1 MIKSLR
7 IVAIL
12 TALFA
17 FAPSAQAVDI
27 PFLTW
32 ENGKQ
37 QAIVLGGPSSSTDWT
52 MTLVGEN
59 TKPLVFKASTKN
71 SEGFYVFSID
81 LPTDLAPGAYRIET
95 TSTDGQVSVVAGVQ
109 IKEREIYT
117 ITEIPTDLRLL
128 AILFAIITALYTVVR
143 SRKYSRLVF
152 ARDTKTEGAHLF
164 YRFRDTRLASFGD
177 SFLRYLAL
185 RDGEPLHKISKH
197 LWSMLP
203 WLSFPLGVYT
213 ALAIQFDAAIPNGP
227 IYLFFIC
234 AIIGALDATSGIS
247 LAFGLGLT
255 HVALGNVTSLR
266 TLLIAATFSLAWY
279 LPALIGSMVHLTV
292 PRDLGSHSDETNP
305 SGGAVSAVSAVAA
318 GVFGAL
324 AVVISVILTDSL
336 VINRVSDSLLRWPLA
351 LTVGAVIAIKYIA
364 ENALVNSRSESEIK
378 QERLYLARVVSPGM
392 AMTLSAALFA
402 IIFIWT
408 QSYFAA
414 FIGAIV
420 IATPYFLL
428 FLVFPRLAVP
438 RLESAKRSLLL
449 EAILIGAFT
458 FGIYALI
465 QLLPTTVIAKSQ
477 AFILLGLIPG
487 LLHGIYSVFVAST
500 EHVAGKTKEE
510 AIA

>member
-1 MIKSLR
+1 MIKVMR
-7 IVAIL
+7 IFSIL
-12 TALFA
+12 LALFIA
-17 FAPSAQAVDI
+17 TPAATAADI

-37 QAIVLGGPSSSTDWT
+37 QAIVLGGPSSSTEWT
-52 MTLVGEN
+52 MALVGEN

-95 TSTDGQVSVVAGVQ
+95 KGTDGKVSVVAGVQ
-109 IKEREIYT
+109 VKQREIYT

-128 AILFAIITALYTVVR
+128 AILFAVITALYTVVR

-152 ARDTKTEGAHLF
+152 ARDAKSEGAHIL

-197 LWSMLP
+197 LWSVLP

-213 ALAIQFDAAIPNGP
+213 AFAIQFDAAIPNGP

-234 AIIGALDATSGIS
+234 AIIGAIDSSSGIS

-266 TLLIAATFSLAWY
+266 TLLIAATFTLAWY
-279 LPALIGSMVHLTV
+279 LPALIASMVHLTV
-292 PRDLGSHSDETNP
+292 PRDLASEGDSSKPSVGLISAITSGFLGS
-305 SGGAVSAVSAVAA
+305 
-318 GVFGAL
+318 L
-324 AVVISVILTDSL
+324 AVVVSVILTDSL
-336 VINRVSDSLLRWPLA
+336 VINRESDSLLRWPLA
-351 LTVGAVIAIKYIA
+351 VTVGVVIAAKYIV
-364 ENALVNSRSESEIK
+364 EGALVKSREESALKE
-378 QERLYLARVVSPGM
+378 ERLYLARVVSPGM
-392 AMTLSAALFA
+392 ALTLSASLFA

-414 FIGAIV
+414 FIGTAV

-428 FLVFPRLAVP
+428 FLVFPRLAIT
-438 RLESAKRSLLL
+438 RLENSKRSLLI
-449 EAILIGAFT
+449 EAIVIGAFT
-458 FGIYALI
+458 FGVYALI

-487 LLHGIYSVFVAST
+487 LLHGIYSVFVASS
-500 EHVAGKTKEE
+500 EHVAGKAKEE
-510 AIA
+510 ANA

>member
-7 IVAIL
+7 ILTIL
-12 TALFA
+12 TALFIA
-17 FAPSAQAVDI
+17 TPSASAADI

-37 QAIVLGGPSSSTDWT
+37 QAIVLGGPSSSTEWK
-52 MTLVGEN
+52 MALVGEN
-59 TKPLVFKASTKN
+59 TKPLVFKASTRN
-71 SEGFYVFSID
+71 SQGFYVFSID
-81 LPTDLAPGAYRIET
+81 LPTDLTPGAYRIET
-95 TSTDGQVSVVAGVQ
+95 TGTDGKVSVVAGVQ
-109 IKEREIYT
+109 VKEREIYT

-152 ARDTKTEGAHLF
+152 ARDSKSEGAHVL
-164 YRFRDTRLASFGD
+164 YRFRDSRLASFGD

-185 RDGEPLHKISKH
+185 RDGEPLHKLNKH
-197 LWSMLP
+197 LWSALP

-213 ALAIQFDAAIPNGP
+213 AIAIQFDAAIPNGP
-227 IYLFFIC
+227 LYLLFIC

-292 PRDLGSHSDETNP
+292 PRDFGSSSQEKRSS
-305 SGGAVSAVSAVAA
+305 SGVVSSLAA
-318 GVFGAL
+318 GLFGGL

-336 VINRVSDSLLRWPLA
+336 VINRVADSLLRWPLA
-351 LTVGAVIAIKYIA
+351 ITVGAVIALKYIA
-364 ENALVNSRSESEIK
+364 EGALVKSRSESELK
-378 QERLYLARVVSPGM
+378 EERLYLARVVSPGM
-392 AMTLSAALFA
+392 AMTLSVSLFA

-408 QSYFAA
+408 QSYISALV
-414 FIGAIV
+414 GAV
-420 IATPYFLL
+420 VMATPYFLL
-428 FLVFPRLAVP
+428 FLVFPRLALA
-438 RLESAKRSLLL
+438 RLESSKRSLIV

-477 AFILLGLIPG
+477 AFILLGLVPG
-487 LLHGIYSVFVAST
+487 LLHGVYSVFVASS
-500 EHVAGKTKEE
+500 EHAAGKAKEE
-510 AIA
+510 AMA

>member
-7 IVAIL
+7 ILTIL
-12 TALFA
+12 TALFIIS
-17 FAPSAQAVDI
+17 PSAQAADI

-52 MTLVGEN
+52 MALVGEN

-95 TSTDGQVSVVAGVQ
+95 TGTDGNVSVVAGVQ
-109 IKEREIYT
+109 VKQREIYT

-152 ARDTKTEGAHLF
+152 ARDAKNEGAHVL
-164 YRFRDTRLASFGD
+164 YRFRDSRLASFGD

-185 RDGEPLHKISKH
+185 RDGEPLHKLNKH
-197 LWSMLP
+197 LWSALP

-213 ALAIQFDAAIPNGP
+213 AIAIQFDAAIPNGP
-227 IYLFFIC
+227 LYLLFIC
-234 AIIGALDATSGIS
+234 AIIGALDATSGIA

-266 TLLIAATFSLAWY
+266 TLLIAVTFTLAWY

-292 PRDLGSHSDETNP
+292 PRDLGSDPDNGQP
-305 SGGAVSAVSAVAA
+305 SGGAISAIAA
-318 GVFGAL
+318 GVLGAL

-336 VINRVSDSLLRWPLA
+336 VINRVADSLLRWPLA
-351 LTVGAVIAIKYIA
+351 ITVGAIIALKYIA
-364 ENALVNSRSESEIK
+364 EGVLVKSREESSLKE
-378 QERLYLARVVSPGM
+378 ERLYLARVVSPGM
-392 AMTLSAALFA
+392 AMTLSAGLFA
-402 IIFIWT
+402 IVFIWT

-414 FIGAIV
+414 FVGMLI

-428 FLVFPRLAVP
+428 FLVFPRLAVS
-438 RLESAKRSLLL
+438 RLESSKRSLLI
-449 EAILIGAFT
+449 EAIAVGALT

-465 QLLPTTVIAKSQ
+465 QLMPTTVIAKSQ

-487 LLHGIYSVFVAST
+487 LLHGVYSVFVASS
-500 EHVAGKTKEE
+500 EHVAGKAKEGV
-510 AIA
+510 IA

>member
-1 MIKSLR
+1 MIKAMR
-7 IVAIL
+7 ILTIL
-12 TALFA
+12 TALFIA
-17 FAPSAQAVDI
+17 APAASAADI

-37 QAIVLGGPSSSTDWT
+37 QAIVLGGPSSSTEWT
-52 MTLVGEN
+52 MALVGEN
-59 TKPLVFKASTKN
+59 TKPLVFRASTKN

-95 TSTDGQVSVVAGVQ
+95 TGTDGKVSVVAGVQ
-109 IKEREIYT
+109 VKQREIYT

-152 ARDTKTEGAHLF
+152 ARDTKSEGAHVL
-164 YRFRDTRLASFGD
+164 YRFRDSRLASFGD

-185 RDGEPLHKISKH
+185 RDGEPLHKLNKH
-197 LWSMLP
+197 IWSALP

-213 ALAIQFDAAIPNGP
+213 AFAIQFDAAIPNGP

-234 AIIGALDATSGIS
+234 AIIGAFDASSGIS

-266 TLLIAATFSLAWY
+266 TLLIAATFTLAWY

-292 PRDLGSHSDETNP
+292 PRDLGADPDSSSP
-305 SGGAVSAVSAVAA
+305 SGSAISAIAA

-336 VINRVSDSLLRWPLA
+336 VINRVADSLLRWPLA
-351 LTVGAVIAIKYIA
+351 ITVGAVIALKYIA
-364 ENALVNSRSESEIK
+364 EGALVNSREESALKE
-378 QERLYLARVVSPGM
+378 ERLYLARVVSPGM
-392 AMTLSAALFA
+392 AMTISASLFA
-402 IIFIWT
+402 IIYIWT
-408 QSYFAA
+408 QSFIAA
-414 FIGAIV
+414 FIGAVV

-428 FLVFPRLAVP
+428 FLVFPRLAVA
-438 RLESAKRSLLL
+438 RLESSKRSLII

-458 FGIYALI
+458 FGVYALI

-487 LLHGIYSVFVAST
+487 LLHGVYSVFVASS
-500 EHVAGKTKEE
+500 EHVAAKAKEE

>member
-1 MIKSLR
+1 MIKAMR
-7 IVAIL
+7 IFSIL
-12 TALFA
+12 IALFIA
-17 FAPSAQAVDI
+17 APSAQAADI

-52 MTLVGEN
+52 MALVGEN
-59 TKPLVFKASTKN
+59 TKPLTFKASTRN
-71 SEGFYVFSID
+71 SQGFYVFSVD

-95 TSTDGQVSVVAGVQ
+95 TGTDGKVSVVAGVQ
-109 IKEREIYT
+109 IKQREIYT

-143 SRKYSRLVF
+143 SRKYSRLAF
-152 ARDTKTEGAHLF
+152 ARDVKAAGANLL
-164 YRFRDTRLASFGD
+164 YRFRDDRLASFGD

-185 RDGEPLHKISKH
+185 RDGEPLHKMSKH
-197 LWSMLP
+197 LWSILP

-213 ALAIQFDAAIPNGP
+213 AFAIQFDAAIPNGP

-279 LPALIGSMVHLTV
+279 LPALIGSMVHLTI
-292 PRDLGSHSDETNP
+292 PRDFGSHADEKRAS
-305 SGGAVSAVSAVAA
+305 SGVIPAIAA
-318 GVFGAL
+318 GLFGAL
-324 AVVISVILTDSL
+324 AVVVSVILTDSL

-351 LTVGAVIAIKYIA
+351 LTVGVVIAIKYLA
-364 ENALVNSRSESEIK
+364 EGALVKSRSEAEIK
-378 QERLYLARVVSPGM
+378 EERLFLARVVSPGM
-392 AMTLSAALFA
+392 AMTLSTALFA

-408 QSYFAA
+408 QSYLAA
-414 FIGAIV
+414 FIGAVV

-428 FLVFPRLAVP
+428 FLVFPRLAVS
-438 RLESAKRSLLL
+438 RLASIKRSLLV
-449 EAILIGAFT
+449 EAILIGAVT
-458 FGIYALI
+458 YGIYALI

-477 AFILLGLIPG
+477 AFILVGLLPG
-487 LLHGIYSVFVAST
+487 FLHGIYSVFVASS
-500 EHVAGKTKEE
+500 EHVASKAKEE
-510 AIA
+510 ANA

>member
-1 MIKSLR
+1 M
-7 IVAIL
+7 A
-12 TALFA
+12 
-17 FAPSAQAVDI
+17 
-27 PFLTW
+27 
-32 ENGKQ
+32 
-37 QAIVLGGPSSSTDWT
+37 
-52 MTLVGEN
+52 LVGEN

-95 TSTDGQVSVVAGVQ
+95 TGTDGKVSVVAGVQ
-109 IKEREIYT
+109 VKQREIYT

-152 ARDTKTEGAHLF
+152 ARDTKSEGAHVL
-164 YRFRDTRLASFGD
+164 YRFRDSRLASFGD

-185 RDGEPLHKISKH
+185 RDGEPLHKLNKH
-197 LWSMLP
+197 IWSALP

-213 ALAIQFDAAIPNGP
+213 AFAIQFDAAIPNGP
-227 IYLFFIC
+227 LYLLFIC
-234 AIIGALDATSGIS
+234 AIIGALDATSGIA

-266 TLLIAATFSLAWY
+266 TLLIAATFTLAWY

-292 PRDLGSHSDETNP
+292 PRDLSTDPDSSRP
-305 SGGAVSAVSAVAA
+305 SGSAVSAIAA

-336 VINRVSDSLLRWPLA
+336 VINRVADSVLRWPLA
-351 LTVGAVIAIKYIA
+351 ITVGAVIALKYIA
-364 ENALVNSRSESEIK
+364 EGALVNSREESALKE
-378 QERLYLARVVSPGM
+378 ECLYLARVVSPGM
-392 AMTLSAALFA
+392 AMTISASLFA
-402 IIFIWT
+402 IIYIWT
-408 QSYFAA
+408 QSFIAA
-414 FIGAIV
+414 FIGAVV

-428 FLVFPRLAVP
+428 FLVFPRLAVA
-438 RLESAKRSLLL
+438 RLESSKRSLII

-458 FGIYALI
+458 FGLYALI

-487 LLHGIYSVFVAST
+487 LLHGVYSVFVASS
-500 EHVAGKTKEE
+500 EHVAGKKKEE

>member
-7 IVAIL
+7 ILTIL
-12 TALFA
+12 TALFIA
-17 FAPSAQAVDI
+17 APSAQAADI

-52 MTLVGEN
+52 MALVGEN
-59 TKPLVFKASTKN
+59 TKPLTFKASTRN
-71 SEGFYVFSID
+71 SQGFYVFSVD

-95 TSTDGQVSVVAGVQ
+95 TGTDGKISVVAGVQ
-109 IKEREIYT
+109 IKQREIYT

-143 SRKYSRLVF
+143 SRKYSRLAF
-152 ARDTKTEGAHLF
+152 ARDVKAAGAHLL
-164 YRFRDTRLASFGD
+164 YRFRDDRLASFGD

-185 RDGEPLHKISKH
+185 RDGEPLHKMSKH
-197 LWSMLP
+197 LWSILP

-213 ALAIQFDAAIPNGP
+213 AFAIQFDAAIPNGP

-292 PRDLGSHSDETNP
+292 PRDLGPNP
-305 SGGAVSAVSAVAA
+305 DSERTSGGVISAVAA

-336 VINRVSDSLLRWPLA
+336 VINRVSDAYLRWPLA
-351 LTVGAVIAIKYIA
+351 VTVGAVIIVKYIA
-364 ENALVNSRSESEIK
+364 EGALVKSRSESEIK
-378 QERLYLARVVSPGM
+378 EERLFLARVVSPGM
-392 AMTLSAALFA
+392 AMTLSTALFA

-408 QSYFAA
+408 QSYLAA
-414 FIGAIV
+414 FIGAVV

-428 FLVFPRLAVP
+428 FLVFPRLAVS
-438 RLESAKRSLLL
+438 RLASIKRSLLV
-449 EAILIGAFT
+449 EAILIGAVT
-458 FGIYALI
+458 YGIYALI

-477 AFILLGLIPG
+477 AFILLGLLPG
-487 LLHGIYSVFVAST
+487 FLHGIYSVFVASS
-500 EHVAGKTKEE
+500 EHVASKAKEE
-510 AIA
+510 ANA

>member
-1 MIKSLR
+1 MIKSIR

-12 TALFA
+12 AALFA

-95 TSTDGQVSVVAGVQ
+95 TGTDGKVSVVAGVQ
-109 IKEREIYT
+109 IKAREIYT

-152 ARDTKTEGAHLF
+152 ARDAKADGAHLF

-213 ALAIQFDAAIPNGP
+213 ALEIQFDAAIPNGP

-292 PRDLGSHSDETNP
+292 PRDFGSDADEKYP
-305 SGGAVSAVSAVAA
+305 SGGVISAIAA

-351 LTVGAVIAIKYIA
+351 LTAGAVIVIKYIA
-364 ENALVNSRSESEIK
+364 EGALVKSRSDSEIK

-392 AMTLSAALFA
+392 AMTLLAALFA

-414 FIGAIV
+414 FIGAVV

-428 FLVFPRLAVP
+428 FLIFPRLALA

-449 EAILIGAFT
+449 EAILIGSFT

-487 LLHGIYSVFVAST
+487 LLHGIYSVFVASS
-500 EHVAGKTKEE
+500 EHVVGKAKEE

>member
-7 IVAIL
+7 IIAIL
-12 TALFA
+12 TALF
-17 FAPSAQAVDI
+17 FATPTAQAADI

-52 MTLVGEN
+52 MSLVGEN

-95 TSTDGQVSVVAGVQ
+95 TGTDGKNSVVAGVQ

-152 ARDTKTEGAHLF
+152 ARDINTEGGHQF

-197 LWSMLP
+197 LWSALP

-234 AIIGALDATSGIS
+234 AIIGALDATSGIAI
-247 LAFGLGLT
+247 AFGLGLT

-266 TLLIAATFSLAWY
+266 TLLVAATFSLAWY

-292 PRDLGSHSDETNP
+292 PRDFGSHSDETNP
-305 SGGAVSAVSAVAA
+305 SSGAVSAVAA

-351 LTVGAVIAIKYIA
+351 LTVGAVIAAKYIA
-364 ENALVNSRSESEIK
+364 ESALVNSRSESEIK
-378 QERLYLARVVSPGM
+378 EERLYLARVVSPGM

-414 FIGAIV
+414 LIGAIV

-428 FLVFPRLAVP
+428 FLVFPRLAMA
-438 RLESAKRSLLL
+438 RLESIKRSLII

-458 FGIYALI
+458 FGIYVLI

-487 LLHGIYSVFVAST
+487 LLHGIYSVFIAST
-500 EHVAGKTKEE
+500 EHVAGKAKEE

>member
-7 IVAIL
+7 ILTIL
-12 TALFA
+12 TALFIA
-17 FAPSAQAVDI
+17 APSAQAADI

-32 ENGKQ
+32 ESGKQ

-52 MTLVGEN
+52 MALVGEN
-59 TKPLVFKASTKN
+59 TKPLTFKASTRN
-71 SEGFYVFSID
+71 SQGFYVFSVD

-95 TSTDGQVSVVAGVQ
+95 TGTDGKVSVVAGVQ
-109 IKEREIYT
+109 IKQREIYT

-143 SRKYSRLVF
+143 SRKYSRLAF
-152 ARDTKTEGAHLF
+152 ARDLKSDGAHLL
-164 YRFRDTRLASFGD
+164 YRFRDDRLASFGD

-185 RDGEPLHKISKH
+185 RDGEPLHKMSKH
-197 LWSMLP
+197 LWSILP

-213 ALAIQFDAAIPNGP
+213 AFAIQFDAAIPNGP

-234 AIIGALDATSGIS
+234 AIIGALDASSGIS

-279 LPALIGSMVHLTV
+279 LPALIGSMVHLTI
-292 PRDLGSHSDETNP
+292 PRDFGSHADEKRAS
-305 SGGAVSAVSAVAA
+305 SGVISAIAA
-318 GVFGAL
+318 GLFGAL
-324 AVVISVILTDSL
+324 AVVVSVILTDSL

-351 LTVGAVIAIKYIA
+351 LTVGAVIAIKYLA
-364 ENALVNSRSESEIK
+364 EGALVKSRSESEIK
-378 QERLYLARVVSPGM
+378 EERLFLARVVSPGM
-392 AMTLSAALFA
+392 AMTLSTALFA

-408 QSYFAA
+408 QSYLAA
-414 FIGAIV
+414 LIGALV

-428 FLVFPRLAVP
+428 FLVFPRLAVS
-438 RLESAKRSLLL
+438 RLASIKRSLLI
-449 EAILIGAFT
+449 EAILIGAVT
-458 FGIYALI
+458 YGIYAVI

-477 AFILLGLIPG
+477 AFILVGLLPG
-487 LLHGIYSVFVAST
+487 FLHGIYSVFVASS
-500 EHVAGKTKEE
+500 EHVASKAKEE
-510 AIA
+510 ANV

>member
-1 MIKSLR
+1 MIKVMR
-7 IVAIL
+7 IFSIL
-12 TALFA
+12 LALFIA
-17 FAPSAQAVDI
+17 TPAATAADI

-37 QAIVLGGPSSSTDWT
+37 QAIVLGGPSSSTEWT
-52 MTLVGEN
+52 MALVGEN

-95 TSTDGQVSVVAGVQ
+95 TGTDGKVSVVAGVQ
-109 IKEREIYT
+109 VKQREIYT

-128 AILFAIITALYTVVR
+128 AILFAVITALYTVVR

-152 ARDTKTEGAHLF
+152 ARDAKSEGAHVL
-164 YRFRDTRLASFGD
+164 YRFRDSRLASFGD

-197 LWSMLP
+197 LWSVLP

-213 ALAIQFDAAIPNGP
+213 AFAIQFDAAIPNGP

-234 AIIGALDATSGIS
+234 AIIGAIDSSSGIS

-266 TLLIAATFSLAWY
+266 TLLIAATFTLAWY
-279 LPALIGSMVHLTV
+279 LPALIAAMIHLTV
-292 PRDLGSHSDETNP
+292 PRDLTSVGDSSKPSVGLISAITSGLFGS
-305 SGGAVSAVSAVAA
+305 
-318 GVFGAL
+318 L
-324 AVVISVILTDSL
+324 AVVVSVILTDSL
-336 VINRVSDSLLRWPLA
+336 VINRESDSLLRWPLA
-351 LTVGAVIAIKYIA
+351 ITVGVVIAAKYIA
-364 ENALVNSRSESEIK
+364 EGVLVKSREESALKE
-378 QERLYLARVVSPGM
+378 ERLYLARVVSPGM
-392 AMTLSAALFA
+392 ALTFSASLFA

-414 FIGAIV
+414 FIGTAV

-428 FLVFPRLAVP
+428 FLVFPRLAIT
-438 RLESAKRSLLL
+438 RLENSKRSLLI
-449 EAILIGAFT
+449 EAIVIGAFT
-458 FGIYALI
+458 FGVYTLI

-487 LLHGIYSVFVAST
+487 LLHGIYSVFVASS
-500 EHVAGKTKEE
+500 EHVASKAKEE
-510 AIA
+510 ANA

>member
-1 MIKSLR
+1 MIKAMR
-7 IVAIL
+7 ILTIL
-12 TALFA
+12 TALFIA
-17 FAPSAQAVDI
+17 APAASAADI

-37 QAIVLGGPSSSTDWT
+37 QAIVLGGPSSSTEWT
-52 MTLVGEN
+52 MALVGEN
-59 TKPLVFKASTKN
+59 TKPLIFKASTKN

-95 TSTDGQVSVVAGVQ
+95 TGTDGKVSVVAGVQ
-109 IKEREIYT
+109 VKQREIYT

-152 ARDTKTEGAHLF
+152 ARDTKSEGAHVL
-164 YRFRDTRLASFGD
+164 YRFRDSRLASFGD

-185 RDGEPLHKISKH
+185 RDGEPLHKLNKH
-197 LWSMLP
+197 LWSALP

-213 ALAIQFDAAIPNGP
+213 AFAIQFDAAIPNGP

-234 AIIGALDATSGIS
+234 AIIGALDASSGIS

-266 TLLIAATFSLAWY
+266 TLLIAATFTLAWY

-292 PRDLGSHSDETNP
+292 PRDLSSDP
-305 SGGAVSAVSAVAA
+305 DSSRPLGSAVSAIAA

-336 VINRVSDSLLRWPLA
+336 VINRVADSVLRWPLA
-351 LTVGAVIAIKYIA
+351 ITVGAVIALKYIA
-364 ENALVNSRSESEIK
+364 EGALVNSREESALKE
-378 QERLYLARVVSPGM
+378 ERLYLARVVSPGM
-392 AMTLSAALFA
+392 AMTISASLFA
-402 IIFIWT
+402 IIYIWT
-408 QSYFAA
+408 QSFIAA
-414 FIGAIV
+414 FIGAVV

-428 FLVFPRLAVP
+428 FLVFPRLAVA
-438 RLESAKRSLLL
+438 RLESSKRSLII

-458 FGIYALI
+458 FGVYALI

-487 LLHGIYSVFVAST
+487 LLHGVYSVFVASS
-500 EHVAGKTKEE
+500 EHVAGKAKEE

>member
-17 FAPSAQAVDI
+17 FAPSAQAADI

-37 QAIVLGGPSSSTDWT
+37 QAIVLGGPSSSTEWT
-52 MTLVGEN
+52 MALVGEN
-59 TKPLVFKASTKN
+59 TKPLVFKASTRN
-71 SEGFYVFSID
+71 SQGFYVFSID

-95 TSTDGQVSVVAGVQ
+95 TGTDGKVSVVAGVQ
-109 IKEREIYT
+109 VKQREIYT

-152 ARDTKTEGAHLF
+152 ARDVKADGAHLL

-279 LPALIGSMVHLTV
+279 LPGLIGSMVHLTV
-292 PRDLGSHSDETNP
+292 PRDFGSDADEKNP
-305 SGGAVSAVSAVAA
+305 SGGVISAIAA

-351 LTVGAVIAIKYIA
+351 LTVGAVIVIKYIA
-364 ENALVNSRSESEIK
+364 EGALVKSRSDSEIK

-392 AMTLSAALFA
+392 AMTLLAALFA

-414 FIGAIV
+414 FIGAVV

-428 FLVFPRLAVP
+428 FLIFPRLALA

-487 LLHGIYSVFVAST
+487 FLHGIYSVFVASS
-500 EHVAGKTKEE
+500 EHVADKAKEE

>member
-1 MIKSLR
+1 MIKAMR
-7 IVAIL
+7 ILTIL
-12 TALFA
+12 TALFIA
-17 FAPSAQAVDI
+17 APAASAADI

-37 QAIVLGGPSSSTDWT
+37 QAIVLGGPSSSTEWT
-52 MTLVGEN
+52 MALVGEN
-59 TKPLVFKASTKN
+59 TKPLVFRASTKN

-95 TSTDGQVSVVAGVQ
+95 TGTDGKVSVVAGVQ
-109 IKEREIYT
+109 VKQREIYT

-152 ARDTKTEGAHLF
+152 ARDTKSEGAHVL
-164 YRFRDTRLASFGD
+164 YRFRDSRLASFGD

-185 RDGEPLHKISKH
+185 RDGEPLHKLNKH
-197 LWSMLP
+197 LWSALP

-213 ALAIQFDAAIPNGP
+213 AFAIQFDAAIPNGP

-234 AIIGALDATSGIS
+234 AIIGALDASSGIS

-266 TLLIAATFSLAWY
+266 TLLIAATFTLAWY

-292 PRDLGSHSDETNP
+292 PRDLGADPDSSRP
-305 SGGAVSAVSAVAA
+305 SGSAVSAIAA

-336 VINRVSDSLLRWPLA
+336 VINRVADSLLRWPLA
-351 LTVGAVIAIKYIA
+351 ITVGVVIALKYIV
-364 ENALVNSRSESEIK
+364 EGVLVNSRSESALKE
-378 QERLYLARVVSPGM
+378 ERLYLARVVSPGM
-392 AMTLSAALFA
+392 AMTISASLFA
-402 IIFIWT
+402 IIYIWT
-408 QSYFAA
+408 QSFIAA
-414 FIGAIV
+414 FIGAVV

-428 FLVFPRLAVP
+428 FLVFPRLAVA
-438 RLESAKRSLLL
+438 RLESSKRSLII

-458 FGIYALI
+458 FGVYALI

-487 LLHGIYSVFVAST
+487 LLHGVYSVFVASS
-500 EHVAGKTKEE
+500 EHVAGKAKEE

>member
-1 MIKSLR
+1 MLKAMRTFSIF
-7 IVAIL
+7 I
-12 TALFA
+12 ALFIA
-17 FAPSAQAVDI
+17 APSAQAADI

-37 QAIVLGGPSSSTDWT
+37 QAIVLGGPSSSAEWT
-52 MTLVGEN
+52 MALVGEN

-81 LPTDLAPGAYRIET
+81 LPKDLAPGAYRIET
-95 TSTDGQVSVVAGVQ
+95 TGTDGKVSVVAGVQ
-109 IKEREIYT
+109 VKEREIYT
-117 ITEIPTDLRLL
+117 ITEIPLDLRLL

-152 ARDTKTEGAHLF
+152 ARDAKSEGAHFL

-185 RDGEPLHKISKH
+185 RDGEPLHKISGH
-197 LWSMLP
+197 LWSALP
-203 WLSFPLGVYT
+203 WLSFPLGIYT
-213 ALAIQFDAAIPNGP
+213 AVAIQFDAAIPNGP

-234 AIIGALDATSGIS
+234 AIIGALDATSGIA

-266 TLLIAATFSLAWY
+266 TLLIAATFTLAWY

-292 PRDLGSHSDETNP
+292 PRDFGSNSDN
-305 SGGAVSAVSAVAA
+305 SNSAGSAISAVAA
-318 GVFGAL
+318 GVFGSL

-336 VINRVSDSLLRWPLA
+336 VINREADSLLRWPLA
-351 LTVGAVIAIKYIA
+351 ITVGVVIAAKFLVESALLKSRNESAIKD
-364 ENALVNSRSESEIK
+364 
-378 QERLYLARVVSPGM
+378 ERLFLARVVSPGM

-414 FIGAIV
+414 FIGAAV
-420 IATPYFLL
+420 IATPYYLL
-428 FLVFPRLAVP
+428 FLVFPRLAIG
-438 RLESAKRSLLL
+438 RLEMSKRNLLI
-449 EAILIGAFT
+449 EAILIGALT
-458 FGIYALI
+458 FGVYALI

-487 LLHGIYSVFVAST
+487 LLHGVYSVFVAST
-500 EHVAGKTKEE
+500 EHVAAKAKEE
-510 AIA
+510 ASA

>member
-1 MIKSLR
+1 MIKLMKTLS
-7 IVAIL
+7 IL
-12 TALFA
+12 LALIFTAPA
-17 FAPSAQAVDI
+17 ASAADI

-37 QAIVLGGPSSSTDWT
+37 QAIVLGGPSSSTEWT
-52 MTLVGEN
+52 MALVGEN

-95 TSTDGQVSVVAGVQ
+95 TGTDGKVSVVAGVQ
-109 IKEREIYT
+109 VKQREIYT

-152 ARDTKTEGAHLF
+152 ARDIKSEGADVL
-164 YRFRDTRLASFGD
+164 YRFRDSRLASFGD

-185 RDGEPLHKISKH
+185 RDGEPLHKISG
-197 LWSMLP
+197 LIWSILP
-203 WLSFPLGVYT
+203 WLAFPLGVYT
-213 ALAIQFDAAIPNGP
+213 AIAIQFDAAIPEGP

-266 TLLIAATFSLAWY
+266 TLLIAATFTLAWY
-279 LPALIGSMVHLTV
+279 LPALIGSMVNLTV
-292 PRDLGSHSDETNP
+292 PRDFGSDPDNSRP
-305 SGGAVSAVSAVAA
+305 SSGLASAVAA
-318 GVFGAL
+318 GAFGAL

-336 VINRVSDSLLRWPLA
+336 VINRVADSLLRWPLA
-351 LTVGAVIAIKYIA
+351 ATVGAVIAIKYIA
-364 ENALVNSRSESEIK
+364 ESALVKSRSESALKE
-378 QERLYLARVVSPGM
+378 ERLFLARVVSPGM
-392 AMTLSAALFA
+392 AMTIFAAIFA
-402 IIFIWT
+402 IVFIWT

-414 FIGAIV
+414 FVGAAV

-428 FLVFPRLAVP
+428 FLVFPRLAVA
-438 RLESAKRSLLL
+438 RLESSKRSLVI
-449 EAILIGAFT
+449 EAILIGALT

-487 LLHGIYSVFVAST
+487 LLHGVYSVFVASS
-500 EHVAGKTKEE
+500 EHVAGKAKEE

>member
-17 FAPSAQAVDI
+17 FAPSAQAADI

-37 QAIVLGGPSSSTDWT
+37 QAIVLGGPSSSTEWT
-52 MTLVGEN
+52 MALVGEN
-59 TKPLVFKASTKN
+59 TKPLVFKASTRN
-71 SEGFYVFSID
+71 SQGFYVFSID
-81 LPTDLAPGAYRIET
+81 LPTDLTPGAYRIET
-95 TSTDGQVSVVAGVQ
+95 TGTDGKVSVVAGVQ
-109 IKEREIYT
+109 VKQREIYT

-152 ARDTKTEGAHLF
+152 ARDAKAEGANLF

-185 RDGEPLHKISKH
+185 RDGEPLHKISKL
-197 LWSMLP
+197 LWSILP

-266 TLLIAATFSLAWY
+266 TLLIAATFTLAWY

-292 PRDLGSHSDETNP
+292 PRDFGSGADEKSQ
-305 SGGAVSAVSAVAA
+305 SGAFISSVAA

-351 LTVGAVIAIKYIA
+351 LTVGAVIVIKYIA
-364 ENALVNSRSESEIK
+364 ESALVKSRSDSEIK

-392 AMTLSAALFA
+392 AMTLLAALFA

-414 FIGAIV
+414 FIGAVI

-428 FLVFPRLAVP
+428 FLVFPRLAMA

-449 EAILIGAFT
+449 EAILIGALT

-465 QLLPTTVIAKSQ
+465 QFLPTTVIAKSQ

-487 LLHGIYSVFVAST
+487 LLHGIYSVFVASS
-500 EHVAGKTKEE
+500 EHVAGKAKEE

>member
-1 MIKSLR
+1 MIKAMR
-7 IVAIL
+7 ILTIL
-12 TALFA
+12 TALFIA
-17 FAPSAQAVDI
+17 APAASAADI

-37 QAIVLGGPSSSTDWT
+37 QAIVLGGPSSSTEWT
-52 MTLVGEN
+52 MALVGEN

-81 LPTDLAPGAYRIET
+81 LPTDLTPGAYRIET
-95 TSTDGQVSVVAGVQ
+95 TGTDGKVSVVAGVQ
-109 IKEREIYT
+109 VKQREIYT

-152 ARDTKTEGAHLF
+152 ARDTNSEGAHVL
-164 YRFRDTRLASFGD
+164 YRFRDSRLASFGD

-185 RDGEPLHKISKH
+185 RDGEPLHKLNKH
-197 LWSMLP
+197 LWSTLP

-213 ALAIQFDAAIPNGP
+213 AFAIQFDAAIPNGP

-234 AIIGALDATSGIS
+234 AIIGALDASSGIS

-266 TLLIAATFSLAWY
+266 TLLIAATFTLAWY

-292 PRDLGSHSDETNP
+292 PRDLGSDPDSSRP
-305 SGGAVSAVSAVAA
+305 SGSAVSAIAA

-336 VINRVSDSLLRWPLA
+336 VINRVADSILRWPLA
-351 LTVGAVIAIKYIA
+351 ITVGAVIALKYIA
-364 ENALVNSRSESEIK
+364 EGALVNSREESALKE
-378 QERLYLARVVSPGM
+378 ERLYLARVVSPGM
-392 AMTLSAALFA
+392 AMTISASLFA
-402 IIFIWT
+402 IIYIWT
-408 QSYFAA
+408 QSFIAA
-414 FIGAIV
+414 FIGAVV
-420 IATPYFLL
+420 ISTPYFLL
-428 FLVFPRLAVP
+428 FLVFPRLAVA
-438 RLESAKRSLLL
+438 RLESIKRSMII

-458 FGIYALI
+458 FGVYALI

-487 LLHGIYSVFVAST
+487 LLHGVYSIFVASS
-500 EHVAGKTKEE
+500 EHVAGRAKEE

>member
-1 MIKSLR
+1 MLKVIR
-7 IVAIL
+7 IFSIL
-12 TALFA
+12 IALFVA
-17 FAPSAQAVDI
+17 APAATAADI

-37 QAIVLGGPSSSTDWT
+37 QAIVLGGPSSSTEWT
-52 MTLVGEN
+52 MALVGEN

-81 LPTDLAPGAYRIET
+81 LPTDLTPGAYRIET
-95 TSTDGQVSVVAGVQ
+95 TGTDGKVSVVAGVQ
-109 IKEREIYT
+109 VKQREIYT

-128 AILFAIITALYTVVR
+128 AILFAVITALYTVVR

-152 ARDTKTEGAHLF
+152 ARDAKSEGAHIL

-197 LWSMLP
+197 LWSVLP

-213 ALAIQFDAAIPNGP
+213 AFAIQFDAAIPNGP

-234 AIIGALDATSGIS
+234 AIIGALDASSGIS

-266 TLLIAATFSLAWY
+266 TLLIAATFTLAWY
-279 LPALIGSMVHLTV
+279 LPALIASMVHLTV
-292 PRDLGSHSDETNP
+292 PRDLTSEGDSSKP
-305 SGGAVSAVSAVAA
+305 SVGVIAAVAS
-318 GVFGAL
+318 GLFGSL

-351 LTVGAVIAIKYIA
+351 LTVGAVIALKYIVEGA
-364 ENALVNSRSESEIK
+364 FLKGREESAIK
-378 QERLYLARVVSPGM
+378 EERLYLARVVSPGM
-392 AMTLSAALFA
+392 AMTLSASLFA

-414 FIGAIV
+414 LIGTVV

-428 FLVFPRLAVP
+428 FLVFPRLAVT
-438 RLESAKRSLLL
+438 RLENSKRSLII

-487 LLHGIYSVFVAST
+487 LLHGIYSVFVASS
-500 EHVAGKTKEE
+500 EHVAGKAKEE
-510 AIA
+510 VSA

>member
-1 MIKSLR
+1 MLKAMR
-7 IVAIL
+7 IFSIL
-12 TALFA
+12 VALFIA
-17 FAPSAQAVDI
+17 APSAQAADI

-37 QAIVLGGPSSSTDWT
+37 QAIVLGGPSSSTEWT
-52 MTLVGEN
+52 MALVGEN

-81 LPTDLAPGAYRIET
+81 LPKDLAPGAYRIET
-95 TSTDGQVSVVAGVQ
+95 TGTDGKVSVVAGVQ
-109 IKEREIYT
+109 VKQREIYT
-117 ITEIPTDLRLL
+117 ITEIPLDLRLL

-143 SRKYSRLVF
+143 SRKYSHLVF
-152 ARDTKTEGAHLF
+152 ARDAKSEGAHFL

-185 RDGEPLHKISKH
+185 RDGEPLHKISGH
-197 LWSMLP
+197 LWSALP
-203 WLSFPLGVYT
+203 WLSFPLGIYT
-213 ALAIQFDAAIPNGP
+213 AVAIQFDAAIPNGP

-234 AIIGALDATSGIS
+234 AIIGALDATSGIA

-266 TLLIAATFSLAWY
+266 TLLIAATFTLAWY

-292 PRDLGSHSDETNP
+292 PRDFGSDSDNSNS
-305 SGGAVSAVSAVAA
+305 SGNAISAVAA
-318 GVFGAL
+318 GVFGSL

-336 VINRVSDSLLRWPLA
+336 VINREADSLLRWPLA
-351 LTVGAVIAIKYIA
+351 ITVGVVIAAKYIA
-364 ENALVNSRSESEIK
+364 ESALLKSRNESAIK
-378 QERLYLARVVSPGM
+378 DERLFLARVVSPGM
-392 AMTLSAALFA
+392 AMTLSAALFS

-414 FIGAIV
+414 FIGAAV
-420 IATPYFLL
+420 IATPYYLL
-428 FLVFPRLAVP
+428 FLVFPRLAIS
-438 RLESAKRSLLL
+438 RLEMSKRSLLI
-449 EAILIGAFT
+449 EAILIGALT
-458 FGIYALI
+458 FGVYALI

-487 LLHGIYSVFVAST
+487 LLHGVYSVFVAST
-500 EHVAGKTKEE
+500 EHVAAKAKEE
-510 AIA
+510 ASA

>member
-7 IVAIL
+7 IIAIL
-12 TALFA
+12 TALF
-17 FAPSAQAVDI
+17 FATPTAQAADI

-52 MTLVGEN
+52 MSLVGEN

-95 TSTDGQVSVVAGVQ
+95 TGTDGKNSVVAGVQ

-152 ARDTKTEGAHLF
+152 ARDINTEGGHQF

-197 LWSMLP
+197 LWSALP

-234 AIIGALDATSGIS
+234 AIIGALDATSGIAI
-247 LAFGLGLT
+247 AFGLGLT

-266 TLLIAATFSLAWY
+266 TLLVAATFSLAWY

-292 PRDLGSHSDETNP
+292 PRDFGSHSDETNP
-305 SGGAVSAVSAVAA
+305 SSGAVSAVAA

-351 LTVGAVIAIKYIA
+351 LTVGAVIAAKYIA
-364 ENALVNSRSESEIK
+364 ESALVNSRSESEIK
-378 QERLYLARVVSPGM
+378 EERLHLARVVSPGM
-392 AMTLSAALFA
+392 AMTLSVALFA

-414 FIGAIV
+414 LIGAIV

-428 FLVFPRLAVP
+428 FLVFPRLAMA
-438 RLESAKRSLLL
+438 RLESIKRSLII

-458 FGIYALI
+458 FGIYVLI

-487 LLHGIYSVFVAST
+487 LLHGIYSVFIAST
-500 EHVAGKTKEE
+500 EHVAGKAKEE